1 MSSSDSVTYGVNQR
15 STLNDLFGFHVAD
28 GQLSQDIMHIL
39 LEGVL
44 PYELKLML
52 NDFINVKQYLDLEFL
67 NDRVFC
73 FTYSPEEAKDKPP
86 PIKVQDL
93 TVGKISMSGKRLHL
107 ACLCSVNTM
116 HIRSLQSDVYS

>member
-93 TVGKISMSGKRLHL
+93 TVGKISMSTPSMLVLLTPCILEVYKVMCIHD
-107 ACLCSVNTM
+107 CSC
-116 HIRSLQSDVYS
+116 